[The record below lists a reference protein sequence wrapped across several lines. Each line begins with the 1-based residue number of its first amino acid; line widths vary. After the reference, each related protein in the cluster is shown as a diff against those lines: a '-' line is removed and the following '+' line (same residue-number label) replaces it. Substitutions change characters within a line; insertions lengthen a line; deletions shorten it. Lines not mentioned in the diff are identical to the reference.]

1 VRAQGRPL
9 SDFVNQKIVVVGAG
23 RYLQKIIDFL
33 IFLIPPSPKK
43 EKKESNE
50 RTMIFLL
57 LACANPLHYFTFS
70 FFLLAVQGLVSLPW
84 QYRLFQECL
93 GTMKWLQRINV
104 IYLIKM

>member
-33 IFLIPPSPKK
+33 IFLTPPPKK
-43 EKKESNE
+43 KRKEKESNE

-70 FFLLAVQGLVSLPW
+70 FFLLTVQGLVS
-84 QYRLFQECL
+84 
-93 GTMKWLQRINV
+93 
-104 IYLIKM
+104 